1 MKSKKTAALLCLFLG
16 YFGFHRFYL
25 GHTLIGL
32 IQLLTFGGFIIWA
45 LIDFVRIITGSLLDQ
60 DKFYKKINKLGI
72 KIDDEEKKW
81 WDESF
86 IIDESKL
93 QPRFEYILKNKFLIK
108 EIVTEDSLKK
118 IKDKIILLENNINN
132 EISELTN
139 KDQWWSLDDRHK
151 EFTKIENGLLFIVRN
166 YIEECLL
173 SHETI
178 KLINYQKYIDFK
190 EKIKKQIE
198 EQKIKEEEQKIK
210 EEEQK
215 IKKEKEELEKRLES
229 GETRKSKEEPFCC
242 WCGEGRW
249 DLLNYIEGEEGGWTW
264 HFRNKDGSK
273 DIRAKDN
280 YQVAAFYSNW
290 QCKNCNSKFKA
301 THFATESP
309 SKKQKVWKVELLN
322 KGEGERISNDWESDE
337 GVSMAGAHHRQHEN

>member
-60 DKFYKKINKLGI
+60 DKFYKKIKKLGI
-72 KIDDEEKKW
+72 KIDDEQKKW

-86 IIDESKL
+86 IIVESKL

-198 EQKIKEEEQKIK
+198 E
-210 EEEQK
+210 
-215 IKKEKEELEKRLES
+215 KEKEELEKRLES
-229 GETRKSKEEPFCC
+229 VETRKSKGEPFCC
-242 WCGEGRW
+242 WCGEGRLKYLEYIDGSETGW
-249 DLLNYIEGEEGGWTW
+249 DW
-264 HFRNKDGSK
+264 HFRNKDGSR
-273 DIRAKDN
+273 DQRAKDN
-280 YQVAAFYSNW
+280 YQVAGFVSNW
-290 QCKNCNSKFKA
+290 KCQNCNSNLKA
-301 THFATESP
+301 RHFSTEKP
-309 SKKQKVWKVELLN
+309 SKKVEIWKLELITN
-322 KGEGERISNDWESDE
+322 GDGERVSDDWESDE

>member
-1 MKSKKTAALLCLFLG
+1 MKSKITAALLCLFFG
-16 YFGFHRFYL
+16 WCGFHRFYL
-25 GHTLIGL
+25 GHKLIGL
-32 IQLLTFGGFIIWA
+32 IQFISIGLYIGGSSLHLPFAFIWA
-45 LIDFVRIITGSLLDQ
+45 LIDFVRIITGSLLDDQ

-72 KIDDEEKKW
+72 KIDDEEKNW
-81 WDESF
+81 WNESF

-118 IKDKIILLENNINN
+118 IKDKVILLENNINN

-151 EFTKIENGLLFIVRN
+151 EFTKNYMLLFILRN

-178 KLINYQKYIDFK
+178 KLIDYQEFIDFK

-198 EQKIKEEEQKIK
+198 E
-210 EEEQK
+210 
-215 IKKEKEELEKRLES
+215 KEKEELEKRLES
-229 GETRKSKEEPFCC
+229 GETRKSNEEPFCC

-249 DLLNYIEGEEGGWTW
+249 KYLEYTDGEEGGWIW
-264 HFRNKDGSK
+264 HYRNKDGAR
-273 DIRAKDN
+273 DLRAKDN
-280 YQVAAFYSNW
+280 YQVAGFKSNW
-290 QCKNCNSKFKA
+290 QCKNCNAKFKA
-301 THFATESP
+301 THYVSESP
-309 SKKQKVWKVELLN
+309 SKEQKAWKVELLN